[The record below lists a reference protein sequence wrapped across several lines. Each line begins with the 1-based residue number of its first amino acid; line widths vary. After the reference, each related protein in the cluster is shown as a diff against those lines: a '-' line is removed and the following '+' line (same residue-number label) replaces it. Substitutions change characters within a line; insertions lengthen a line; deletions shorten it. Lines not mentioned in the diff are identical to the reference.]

1 MTVGIFS
8 LMIFVGPRLDKI
20 FKDAFATILDNNLIL
35 RLVSENVF
43 NIHIK
48 PGSHHL
54 LVIYDQLRIL

>member
-8 LMIFVGPRLDKI
+8 HYFFLGPRLDKI

-35 RLVSENVF
+35 RLVSGNVF
-43 NIHIK
+43 NFNIK

-54 LVIYDQLRIL
+54 LVL